1 MKYIVTLNGKNYE
14 VDVTETEAVV
24 TGVKEVS
31 TAPVAAPVS
40 VPPEPKDND
49 TVAGNDK
56 KNETK
61 QGSHSRRK
69 PQRTRKSNAEKT
81 VETPEKADKV

>member
-1 MKYIVTLNGKNYE
+1 MSDN
-14 VDVTETEAVV
+14 APAP
-24 TGVKEVS
+24 VKEE
-31 TAPVAAPVS
+31 PVAAPIS
-40 VPPEPKDND
+40 VPPESKDND

-61 QGSHSRRK
+61 QGSRSRRK

-81 VETPEKADKV
+81 VETPEKTDKA